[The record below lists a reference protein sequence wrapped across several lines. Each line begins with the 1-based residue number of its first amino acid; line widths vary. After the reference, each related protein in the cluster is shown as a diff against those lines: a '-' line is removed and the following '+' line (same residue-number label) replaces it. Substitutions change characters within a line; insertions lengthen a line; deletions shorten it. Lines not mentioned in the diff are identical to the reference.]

1 MKNLGGIELDKQS
14 NSSGRKSGT
23 TLPLAYIGKRL
34 VMMVVTLFGVV
45 TLTFFLMH
53 AVPGGPFVSERML
66 APEIEEALNAKYG
79 LSDPIWVQ
87 YLNYLKGVLVLD
99 FGPSF
104 KYPGV
109 SVNQM
114 IAEGLPV
121 TARVGLLAV
130 ISVVALGVPFG
141 IIAALNRNRW
151 PDNLVMM
158 IATFGVAIPS
168 YVIATL
174 CIYIFALKLG
184 WVPTFGLDDWRG
196 YILPVL
202 ALSGFWISFVAR
214 LSRSSLLETFEQD
227 YMTTARA
234 KGLRPGQILFK
245 HGLRNSLIPVV
256 TVLGPVV
263 ANLLTGSFVIEQIFA
278 LPGIGRHF
286 VLSIINRDYTAI
298 MGITIF
304 YAAFL
309 MIVIFIVDLV
319 YLWLDPRIKYDEGN
333 S

>member
-1 MKNLGGIELDKQS
+1 MGYVLQRLGLMV
-14 NSSGRKSGT
+14 T
-23 TLPLAYIGKRL
+23 TLFAII
-34 VMMVVTLFGVV
+34 

-53 AVPGGPFVSERML
+53 VVPGGPFVSDKMM
-66 APEIEEALNAKYG
+66 APEIQAALNAKFH
-79 LSDPIWVQ
+79 LDQPVWLQ
-87 YLNYLKGVLVLD
+87 YLNYLKGVATLD

-104 KYPGV
+104 KYPGM

-121 TARVGLLAV
+121 TARVGALALICV
-130 ISVVALGVPFG
+130 IALGVPLG
-141 IIAALNRNRW
+141 IVAALNRNRW
-151 PDNLVMM
+151 PDSVVMI
-158 IATFGVAIPS
+158 IATIGVAVPS

-174 CIYIFALKLG
+174 ALYVFALRLG

-196 YILPVL
+196 YFLPVF
-202 ALSGFWISFVAR
+202 ALSGFWISFIAR
-214 LSRSSLLETFEQD
+214 LARSSLLETLQQD

-234 KGLRPGQILFK
+234 KGLGPGQVLFK

-256 TVLGPVV
+256 TVLGPVA

-286 VLSIINRDYTAI
+286 VLSITNRDYTAI

-304 YAAFL
+304 YATIL
-309 MIVIFIVDLV
+309 MVMIFVVDMLYLV
-319 YLWLDPRIKYDEGN
+319 LDPRIKYGRKAR
-333 S
+333 